1 MACAYWQC
9 VSTVTLAPE
18 AAARIAR
25 PWLQKANA
33 PFTGSLPGAGSQY
46 PDVVTQVLSS
56 SMRTDP
62 GPATLS
68 ARLLAGLLVTVQL
81 VTTTF
86 HSVDGY
92 AWLFGSAG
100 AMVHETLSTLLQPR
114 AVKSM
119 CTCQE
124 TLSDEPPDPSILSN
138 SAMPKERRRS
148 QGGFLLRADNPKV
161 REKACT
167 PASVM

>member
-1 MACAYWQC
+1 MECEHWQC
-9 VSTVTLAPE
+9 VSTVRLAPD

-46 PDVVTQVLSS
+46 PEVLTHVLSS
-56 SMRTDP
+56 SIRTDP

-68 ARLLAGLLVTVQL
+68 ARLLAGLLVTAQL

-86 HSVDGY
+86 RSLDWY

-100 AMVHETLSTLLQPR
+100 AMVHQPLSTLLQPS

-119 CTCQE
+119 CTCHE
-124 TLSDEPPDPSILSN
+124 TLSDEPPDRFQLVAVKYRRLLLLLSVWR
-138 SAMPKERRRS
+138 SEERRVGKECRS
-148 QGGFLLRADNPKV
+148 RWSPYH
-161 REKACT
+161 
-167 PASVM
+167 

>member
-1 MACAYWQC
+1 MAWVYWQC
-9 VSTVTLAPE
+9 VSTVTLALD

-33 PFTGSLPGAGSQY
+33 PLTGSLPGAGSQY

-56 SMRTDP
+56 SMRTEP

-86 HSVDGY
+86 HSVEGGGHQLDG
-92 AWLFGSAG
+92 
-100 AMVHETLSTLLQPR
+100 
-114 AVKSM
+114 
-119 CTCQE
+119 
-124 TLSDEPPDPSILSN
+124 N
-138 SAMPKERRRS
+138 
-148 QGGFLLRADNPKV
+148 
-161 REKACT
+161 
-167 PASVM
+167 

>member
-1 MACAYWQC
+1 M
-9 VSTVTLAPE
+9 
-18 AAARIAR
+18 
-25 PWLQKANA
+25 
-33 PFTGSLPGAGSQY
+33 PGAASQY

-56 SMRTDP
+56 SIRTDP

-86 HSVDGY
+86 HSVDWY

-100 AMVHETLSTLLQPR
+100 AMVHQTLSTLLQPS

-119 CTCQE
+119 
-124 TLSDEPPDPSILSN
+124 
-138 SAMPKERRRS
+138 
-148 QGGFLLRADNPKV
+148 
-161 REKACT
+161 
-167 PASVM
+167 

>member
-9 VSTVTLAPE
+9 VSMMTLAP
-18 AAARIAR
+18 APAARIAR

-68 ARLLAGLLVTVQL
+68 ARLPAGLLGTVQL
-81 VTTTF
+81 GTTNF
-86 HSVDGY
+86 HSVDRD
-92 AWLFGSAG
+92 AAVFGSAG
-100 AMVHETLSTLLQPR
+100 AMVHQTLSTLLQPS

-119 CTCQE
+119 CTCQD
-124 TLSDEPPDPSILSN
+124 TLSEEPPDRFQLLAVKYRRLLLLLS
-138 SAMPKERRRS
+138 
-148 QGGFLLRADNPKV
+148 V
-161 REKACT
+161 W
-167 PASVM
+167 

>member
-56 SMRTDP
+56 SMRTEP

-68 ARLLAGLLVTVQL
+68 ARLLAGLRP
-81 VTTTF
+81 
-86 HSVDGY
+86 HAASPPGSSRRAGGY
-92 AWLFGSAG
+92 SPVLRLTADEMSLPYCPVPKSSPSGD
-100 AMVHETLSTLLQPR
+100 TTLLPR
-114 AVKSM
+114 RTFWV
-119 CTCQE
+119 
-124 TLSDEPPDPSILSN
+124 
-138 SAMPKERRRS
+138 RV
-148 QGGFLLRADNPKV
+148 RAGPL
-161 REKACT
+161 AT
-167 PASVM
+167 PQ

>member
-1 MACAYWQC
+1 MAWVYWQC
-9 VSTVTLAPE
+9 VSTVTLAPD

-33 PFTGSLPGAGSQY
+33 PFTGSLLGAGSQY

-56 SMRTDP
+56 SMRTEP

-86 HSVDGY
+86 HSVDWY

-100 AMVHETLSTLLQPR
+100 AMVHQTLSTLLQPS

-119 CTCQE
+119 RTCHD
-124 TLSDEPPDPSILSN
+124 TLSEEPPDRFQLVAVKYRRLLLLLSDRKSTRLN
-138 SAMPKERRRS
+138 SS
-148 QGGFLLRADNPKV
+148 HL
-161 REKACT
+161 
-167 PASVM
+167 